1 MPGCSGGPVVT
12 NARVYY
18 TPRAA
23 AGASGARHSPR
34 PRFSWADGS
43 CKTRANH
50 AAGLQTCIS
59 PSLRGALATKQS
71 SFLFR
76 GAKAGLLRGA
86 CHRATRSLS
95 SGAHS
100 RDPLAPTRWLAMT
113 VLGGAFAR
121 TTKKMVLLRINLRI
135 NIAQDILLHLA
146 HGVAGQFVDHDY
158 PFRHLEFCQPPIER
172 LQHRG
177 LVDLRAL
184 VADQHRGDALAE
196 IGMRHA
202 DHGGFDHAR
211 HGLDLRFQFLRINI
225 EAAGDHEILA
235 AADDMHVTFGV
246 DLADIAGDQETV
258 VAKFGFCLFRH
269 PPVALEDIRA
279 LDLDHTDAVARNLLA
294 GCRIGDSHLHARPRV
309 ADRARDALA

>member
-1 MPGCSGGPVVT
+1 MPGWSGGRVVT
-12 NARVYY
+12 NARVYD

-135 NIAQDILLHLA
+135 NIAQNILLHLA
-146 HGVAGQFVDHDY
+146 HGVARQFIDHDH
-158 PFRHLEFCQPPIER
+158 PLRHLEFCQAPVER

-177 LVDLRAL
+177 LIYLRVL
-184 VADQHRGDALAE
+184 VADHDRGDALAE
-196 IGMRHA
+196 IGVRHA
-202 DHGGFDHAR
+202 DHGGFDHPR
-211 HGLDLRFQFLRINI
+211 PGVDLAPDFLRLHV
-225 EAAGDHEILA
+225 EAAGDHKILA
-235 AADDMHVTFGV
+235 AAENWH
-246 DLADIAGDQETV
+246 IAM
-258 VAKFGFCLFRH
+258 
-269 PPVALEDIRA
+269 
-279 LDLDHTDAVARNLLA
+279 
-294 GCRIGDSHLHARPRV
+294 RI
-309 ADRARDALA
+309 